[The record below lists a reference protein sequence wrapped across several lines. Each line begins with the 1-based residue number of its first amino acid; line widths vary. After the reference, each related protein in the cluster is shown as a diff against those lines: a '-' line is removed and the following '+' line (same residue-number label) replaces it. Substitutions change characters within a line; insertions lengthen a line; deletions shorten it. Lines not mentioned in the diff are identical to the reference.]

1 MNGWRNAFAAPRLA
15 PLTGILIGALG
26 GLTYWLASQL
36 WPTNIA
42 VILSM
47 AATRLATRAHN
58 ESCLAQV
65 IAAADRAAPEAH
77 RLTAGM
83 LSVLFLILI
92 EYTTLMALSAANLP
106 VPLPPNGV
114 LGLILIAGNSA
125 SRALR
130 VTAIARP
137 AEALEW
143 TRTPARLSSSAAGA
157 GSVADAV
164 TGLDVAIALVIGF
177 IPAALL
183 GIPGLVGLAAAI
195 LVRMAL
201 GAWLRHG
208 TAGSTAY
215 LGATQALTAIGFYL
229 GARAAW
235 TYI

>member
-1 MNGWRNAFAAPRLA
+1 MNGWRNALAAPRLA
-15 PLTGILIGALG
+15 PLAGILVGALG
-26 GLTYWLASQL
+26 GLTYWIASQL
-36 WPTNIA
+36 WPTSIA

-47 AATRLATRAHN
+47 AATRIATRAHN
-58 ESCLAQV
+58 ESCLAQL

-106 VPLPPNGV
+106 VPLPPNVV
-114 LGLILIAGNSA
+114 LALVLIAGNAA

-137 AEALEW
+137 ADTVDW
-143 TRTPARLSSSAAGA
+143 
-157 GSVADAV
+157 ADAV
-164 TGLDVAIALVIGF
+164 TGLDVAIALVLGF
-177 IPAALL
+177 APAALL

-195 LVRMAL
+195 LARMAL

-215 LGATQALTAIGFYL
+215 LGATQALTAVGFYL

>member
-1 MNGWRNAFAAPRLA
+1 MNGWRNALATPRLA
-15 PLTGILIGALG
+15 PLAGILVGALG
-26 GLTYWLASQL
+26 GLTYWIAAQL
-36 WPTNIA
+36 WPTSIA
-42 VILSM
+42 VILCM
-47 AATRLATRAHN
+47 AATHLATRAHN

-65 IAAADRAAPEAH
+65 IAAADRTAPEAH

-106 VPLPPNGV
+106 VPLPPNVV
-114 LGLILIAGNSA
+114 LGLILIAGNAA

-137 AEALEW
+137 AEGLEW
-143 TRTPARLSSSAAGA
+143 
-157 GSVADAV
+157 ADAV
-164 TGLDVAIALVIGF
+164 TGLDVAIALVLGF
-177 IPAALL
+177 APAALL

-195 LVRMAL
+195 LVRMGL

-215 LGATQALTAIGFYL
+215 LGATQALTAVGFYL